1 MNFLSSLTAFSVKR
15 WQFTVLVFLMF
26 AALGAVSWMNIA
38 RAEDPDFPVPI
49 YTTIAV
55 YPGASPEDM
64 EQLVTEPIEQKLKS
78 LEDIKKLESTSSDG
92 LAVVRIEFH
101 ANVDAERKY
110 DQVVREVNALRPELP
125 AALQRLDVMRN
136 QNSDLTVFQLALV
149 APSAPFT
156 QMDDY
161 AKRLEDAL
169 ERVAGVKRA
178 ERWAAPPREMQVTL
192 DLGRLA
198 QRNITPAQ
206 VLAALGS
213 DNTQIPGGSVDVGTR
228 RYNVA
233 TAGRYRN
240 GNEVGRTVIAGAN
253 GTTVRVQDVATVQWA
268 DGDAVHMGRWNG
280 ERAMW
285 VTVAVQKGQNIS
297 QVKSAVWEVLDG
309 FERTLPNG
317 ITLARGF
324 DQSAN
329 VDERLSRLGWDFVIA
344 IGLVLIT
351 LLPLGTRASIIVMI
365 SIPTSL
371 AIGVMLL
378 YVTGYSINQL
388 SIVGFVIALGL
399 LVDDSIV
406 VVENISRFLREGYS
420 RTQAAIE
427 ATKQI
432 GVAVLGATGTLVFA
446 FLPLLF
452 LPGLAGKY
460 IRSLPVAVVY
470 AVLASLFV
478 SLTIIPWLAS
488 RLMPREAHQEGNA
501 VLRWLDGG
509 IKRSY
514 APLLRRAMASPRT
527 TLVAS
532 FGIVV
537 AAFTLVPVVGFSLFP
552 KAGTPQ
558 YHVDITAPEGTSLAE
573 TDRAVRFA
581 EAVVQA
587 HPDTRAVLANV
598 GKDNPNVYYNVFQRA
613 EAPNRGQLLVLLNRY
628 DNERTP
634 IALDSLRE
642 KLALYPGVRIEL
654 KEFENGPP
662 IDAPIAMRI
671 EGPSLD
677 TLASIAAQYEAVLK
691 GTDGTQYVNNPVRLQ
706 RSDLRVVVDK
716 QKAGLLGVPSAEV
729 ERTLRL
735 GIAGLEAGKIRA
747 DNGEEYPLTVRIAHA
762 GRPAPEALDR
772 VYVSSVSGAMIPLS
786 QIASTQFV
794 SSPTTIDHLNRTR
807 AVTVTSYVRSGYN
820 TDEVTKAVIERL
832 GAIDL
837 PAGYSLVPA
846 GEIESREESFGG
858 IGGAVVVAVFA
869 ILAILVLEFRD
880 FRTTLVVA
888 SVIPLGI
895 VGGIVALLLSGY
907 TLSFTAMIGFVAL
920 VGIEIKTSILLVD
933 FTDQLREQG
942 VPLDEAIRQAGEVR
956 FLPIVL
962 TTFTAI
968 GGLLPLAFQGSGLYS
983 PLAWVIIGGLV
994 SSTLIA
1000 RLVTPVMYKLLAPSQ
1015 TAAAAAVRL
1024 AELHIARTTPNRPRQ
1039 LATHNRSVRLAT
1051 STEQGHRVTT
1061 YVPTAQTVAEADS
1074 FERCGSRK

>member
-1 MNFLSSLTAFSVKR
+1 MNTLSTLTEFSVRR

-26 AALGAVSWMNIA
+26 AALGVVSWMNIA

-49 YTTIAV
+49 FTAVAV

-64 EQLVTEPIEQKLKS
+64 EQLVTEPLEKKLKA
-78 LEDIKKLESTSSDG
+78 LPDVKKLESTSSDG
-92 LAVVRIEFH
+92 LTVVKVEFDP
-101 ANVDAERKY
+101 AVDAERKY

-125 AALQRLDVMRN
+125 AALQRLAVERN
-136 QNSDLTVFQLALV
+136 ENSDLTVFQVALV
-149 APSAPFT
+149 APTAPYM
-156 QMDDY
+156 QLDDV
-161 AKRLEDAL
+161 ARRVEDAL
-169 ERVAGVKRA
+169 ERVPGVKGA
-178 ERWAAPPREMQVTL
+178 ERWAAPAREMQVTL

-198 QRNITPAQ
+198 QRGITPAQ
-206 VLAALGS
+206 LLGALGS
-213 DNTQIPGGSVDVGTR
+213 DNLQIPGGSVDVGTR
-228 RYNVA
+228 RYNIA
-233 TAGRYRN
+233 TAGRYRRIE
-240 GNEVGRTVIAGAN
+240 EVERTVVGSAN
-253 GTTVRVQDVATVQWA
+253 GAVVRVQDVATVRWA
-268 DGDAVHMGRWNG
+268 DGDAVHLARWNG

-297 QVKSAVWEVLDG
+297 RVKAQVWTVLDG
-309 FERTLPNG
+309 MERTLPRG

-329 VDERLSRLGWDFVIA
+329 VDARLSRLGWDFVIA

-351 LLPLGTRASIIVMI
+351 LLPLGTRAAVIVMI

-378 YVTGYSINQL
+378 YATGYSINQL

-406 VVENISRFLREGYS
+406 VVENIARFLREGYS

-427 ATKQI
+427 ATRQI
-432 GVAVLGATGTLVFA
+432 GVAVLGATGTLIFA

-452 LPGLAGKY
+452 LPGLSGRY
-460 IRSLPVAVVY
+460 IRSLPLAVVY

-488 RLMPREAHQEGNA
+488 RLMPRESHAEGNA

-509 IKRSY
+509 IRRSY
-514 APLLRRAMASPRT
+514 APLLARAMAHPRA

-532 FGIVV
+532 FGVVV
-537 AAFTLVPVVGFSLFP
+537 AAFLLVPVVGVSLFP

-558 YHVDITAPEGTSLAE
+558 YHVDITTPEGTSLAE
-573 TDRAVRFA
+573 TERAVRYA
-581 EAVVQA
+581 EAVVRA
-587 HPDTRAVLANV
+587 HPETRGVFANA
-598 GKDNPNVYYNVFQRA
+598 GKDNPSVYYNVFQRA
-613 EAPNRGQLLVLLNRY
+613 EAPNRGQLLVLLHDY
-628 DNERTP
+628 HHTRTP
-634 IALDSLRE
+634 LALDSLRE
-642 KLALYPGVRIEL
+642 QLARYPGARIEL

-671 EGPSLD
+671 EGPDLD
-677 TLASIAAQYEAVLK
+677 TLATIAARYDAVLRS
-691 GTDGTQYVNNPVRLQ
+691 TEGTQYVNNPVRLR

-735 GIAGLEAGKIRA
+735 GIAGLEAGRIRA
-747 DNGEEYPLTVRIAHA
+747 ENGQEYPLSVRIAHDA
-762 GRPAPEALDR
+762 RPAPEALER
-772 VYVSSVSGAMIPLS
+772 IFVSSVQGAMVPLS
-786 QIASTQFV
+786 QIASVRFV
-794 SSPTTIDHLNRTR
+794 TSPTTIDHVNRTR

-820 TDEVTKAVIERL
+820 TDAVTKAVIGKLAE
-832 GAIDL
+832 IPL
-837 PAGYSLVPA
+837 PDGYALVPA

-858 IGGAVVVAVFA
+858 IGGAIVVAVFA

-888 SVIPLGI
+888 SVIPLGV

-933 FTDQLREQG
+933 FTDQLRAEG
-942 VPLDEAIRQAGEVR
+942 VALDAAIRRAGEVR

-962 TTFTAI
+962 TTLTAI
-968 GGLLPLAFQGSGLYS
+968 GGLLPLALQGSGLYS

-1000 RLVTPVMYKLLAPSQ
+1000 RLVTPVMYQLLAP
-1015 TAAAAAVRL
+1015 R
-1024 AELHIARTTPNRPRQ
+1024 E
-1039 LATHNRSVRLAT
+1039 AT
-1051 STEQGHRVTT
+1051 S
-1061 YVPTAQTVAEADS
+1061 P
-1074 FERCGSRK
+1074 